1 MPGKLPASRFDRRIS
16 FERQG
21 GAKDAYGQQ
30 TAGWTAIGGCWA
42 GYRPGS
48 GQERR
53 EAAQEKA
60 VLSGSFFVR
69 QSALTAGVTEKDRLV
84 FEGEAWDVRSNVPI
98 GRHGREIAATRAR

>member
-1 MPGKLPASRFDRRIS
+1 MKAAKLDKRIA

-21 GAKDAYGQQ
+21 ETKDAYGQQ

-42 GYRPGS
+42 EYRPGS
-48 GQERR
+48 GVERR

-60 VLSGSFFVR
+60 VLSGSFVVR
-69 QSALTAGVTEKDRLV
+69 QSAMTASVTEKDRLV